1 MSAKQLV
8 LDAIHRLPEDIDLQ
22 DIAEE
27 IAFLAAIR
35 EAQQQ
40 IKEGKVISNDEMKR
54 RIDSSNR
61 GRSFIMSITATR

>member
-8 LDAIHRLPEDIDLQ
+8 LDAIHRLPDDIDLH

-27 IAFLAAIR
+27 VAFMAAIR

-54 RIDSSNR
+54 RIDSWVSR
-61 GRSFIMSITATR
+61 